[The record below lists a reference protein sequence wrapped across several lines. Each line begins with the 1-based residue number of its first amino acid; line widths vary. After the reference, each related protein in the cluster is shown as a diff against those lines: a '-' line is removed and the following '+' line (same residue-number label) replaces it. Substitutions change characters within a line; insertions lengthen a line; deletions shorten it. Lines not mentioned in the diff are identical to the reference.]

1 MFKNSLDDNQREN
14 ANQLCESVLKV
25 TGIDVKTKT
34 KKRSVVEARAIA
46 YNILRENLKLSYQQ
60 IGTFFNKNHATVIH
74 SLNELPYMVKF
85 NKQLEN
91 IYLDILLD
99 WMGGDKKIF
108 FNDPKIECE
117 FLRNQNMLLNL
128 EIKRLKQRLSK
139 YEITRVQV

>member
-1 MFKNSLDDNQREN
+1 
-14 ANQLCESVLKV
+14 
-25 TGIDVKTKT
+25 
-34 KKRSVVEARAIA
+34 
-46 YNILRENLKLSYQQ
+46 
-60 IGTFFNKNHATVIH
+60 
-74 SLNELPYMVKF
+74 MVKF